1 MSEQEFIK
9 ELSEIGLKLTSESIS
24 KLNRY
29 NDFLLEYNTH
39 TNLTAIKTKEEVYLK
54 HFYDSLTLTKVVN
67 LERGTLLDVGTGAGF
82 PGLVLGI
89 VFPNLEVTLL
99 DSNNKKIEFLNK
111 CIKLLDLKNVKTVY
125 ERAEKYTSCHREEYD
140 YVTSRAVAE
149 LRILIELNTPALKV
163 NGLFIAMKANIDEEL
178 SSSQNTLKKLNCTV
192 DQKIEFDLPNNAG
205 HRTILTIKKNSKTDL
220 IYPREYSK
228 IKKHALLK

>member
-9 ELSEIGLKLTSESIS
+9 ELSEIGLNLTSESIS

-99 DSNNKKIEFLNK
+99 DSNNKKIEFLNE
-111 CIKLLDLKNVKTVY
+111 CIKLLDLKNIKTVY
-125 ERAEKYTSCHREEYD
+125 ERAEKYTSQHREEYD

-163 NGLFIAMKANIDEEL
+163 NGLFIAMKGNIDEEL

-228 IKKHALLK
+228 IKKHAL

>member
-9 ELSEIGLKLTSESIS
+9 ELSEIGLNLTSESIS

-54 HFYDSLTLTKVVN
+54 HFYDSLTLTKVIN

-178 SSSQNTLKKLNCTV
+178 SSSQNTLKKLNCTI
-192 DQKIEFDLPNNAG
+192 DKKLEFNLPNNAG

-228 IKKHALLK
+228 IKKHAL